1 VRAQANLG
9 CRGTI
14 EPSLSFSPEQRTRL
28 NLFWEAGVEHSAIK
42 NWDQADGGAHRRF
55 MIRYVSG
62 VMRDTVKRQAVLHG

>member
-1 VRAQANLG
+1 
-9 CRGTI
+9 
-14 EPSLSFSPEQRTRL
+14 
-28 NLFWEAGVEHSAIK
+28 VEHSAIK